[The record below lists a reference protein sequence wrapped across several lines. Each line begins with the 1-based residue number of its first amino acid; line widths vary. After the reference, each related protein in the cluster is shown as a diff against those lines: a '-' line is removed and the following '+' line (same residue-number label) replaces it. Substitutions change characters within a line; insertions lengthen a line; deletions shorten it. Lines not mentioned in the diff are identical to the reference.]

1 LIELSNISMKFRM
14 ANDRIMS
21 LKEFVVKK
29 LTGKL
34 EYKEF
39 VALNG
44 VSFSIKKGEV
54 VGIVGGNGAGK
65 STLLKIISGILS
77 PNQGTVS
84 VKGSIAPMLELGAG
98 FDFDLTAKE
107 NIFLN
112 GAVLGYSKE
121 YLESKY
127 DEIVEFS
134 ELEEFMDVP
143 VRNFSS
149 GMTMRLAFSIAT
161 LVNPDVLIVD
171 EILSVGDA
179 HFQKKSSQ
187 RMRELI
193 HGGATVILVSH
204 SIEQI
209 REMCSRVIW
218 LERGKVK
225 MIGNT
230 VEVSNAYMSSM
241 NYYEKKENETVSV
254 DRYQERLYSPTYI
267 TKFNESY
274 FIVDCWHHRIIYSD
288 SITAPLENWN
298 TVEVLFH
305 NPHIIA
311 SDGEVLL
318 IDDSKND
325 TIKVI
330 RQTGTSFVE
339 IQSLTNIGQQPNK
352 IVYDSKSGLF
362 YGLSASSQH
371 VFVLRNTGEK
381 VIIEKVVKP
390 EYLGSAYIRS
400 FSIIDGKM
408 YFVSGP
414 GKIIVAEIADLS
426 FNLIDE
432 YTVPFELL
440 GMNDIAK
447 IGSYFYITVYQTGN
461 GEIEPR
467 LIRIKDLNQLETNC
481 EDIYDLLGMKGV
493 PYYFSFINDR
503 VFLTEIDNYSSIK
516 SFTIIDDQISDI
528 QVHFDIGQASTA
540 SKKRRELK

>member
-1 LIELSNISMKFRM
+1 MKFRM

>member
-1 LIELSNISMKFRM
+1 MIELNNVSMKFRM

-21 LKEFVVKK
+21 LKEYMVKK
-29 LTGKL
+29 ITGKL

-39 VALNG
+39 VALKD
-44 VSFSIKKGEV
+44 VTFSIKKGEV

-77 PNQGTVS
+77 PTQGTVN

-121 YLESKY
+121 YLENKY

-218 LERGKVK
+218 LERGTLK

-230 VEVSNAYMSSM
+230 VDVCNAYMSSM
-241 NYYEKKENETVSV
+241 RDPSQNILESSKSLGYS
-254 DRYQERLYSPTYI
+254 ERLYTPTLIAKY
-267 TKFNESY
+267 KHLY
-274 FIVDCWHHRIIYSD
+274 FIVDCWHHRVIYNNNLMD
-288 SITAPLENWN
+288 PIKKWKTLEGEF
-298 TVEVLFH
+298 V
-305 NPHIIA
+305 NPHSIA
-311 SDGEVLL
+311 TDGKILL
-318 IDDSKND
+318 VDDTDNNVVRVYKENGDSFIETQ
-325 TIKVI
+325 TI
-330 RQTGTSFVE
+330 R
-339 IQSLTNIGQQPNK
+339 NIGIQPHRLFF
-352 IVYDSKSGLF
+352 DEKSGLF
-362 YGLSASSQH
+362 YGISASSQQ
-371 VFVLRNTGEK
+371 VFVLRNTETEVIVEK
-381 VIIEKVVKP
+381 IVKP

-400 FSIIDGKM
+400 FSIIDEKIH
-408 YFVSGP
+408 FVSGP

-426 FNLIDE
+426 FDLICE
-432 YTVPFELL
+432 YDVPFELQ
-440 GMNDIAK
+440 GMNDIAR
-447 IGSYFYITVYQTGN
+447 IGSYFYISVYQDGI
-461 GEIEPR
+461 GEIAPR
-467 LIRIKDLNQLETNC
+467 LVRVKDLNELEYNY
-481 EDIYDLLGMKGV
+481 EDIYELLDLKGV
-493 PYYFSFINDR
+493 PYYFSFLDDR
-503 VFLTEIDNYSSIK
+503 VFLTEIDSYSSIK
-516 SFTIIDDQISDI
+516 SFNIVDDQIIDI
-528 QVHFDIGQASTA
+528 KVHFDMGQANSA
-540 SKKRRELK
+540 SMKRREMK

>member
-1 LIELSNISMKFRM
+1 MIELSNISMKFRM

-330 RQTGTSFVE
+330 RQEGTSFVE

-481 EDIYDLLGMKGV
+481 EDIYDLLGLKGV

>member
-1 LIELSNISMKFRM
+1 MIELSNISMKFRM